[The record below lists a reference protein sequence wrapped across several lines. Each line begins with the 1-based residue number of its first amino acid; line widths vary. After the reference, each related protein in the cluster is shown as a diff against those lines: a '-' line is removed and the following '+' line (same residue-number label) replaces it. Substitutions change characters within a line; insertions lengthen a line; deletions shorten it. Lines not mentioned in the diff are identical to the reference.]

1 MQFKIELTKVALKN
15 FKSLSEKN
23 TLVIFAAI
31 EDLKQDP
38 FNKNL
43 DIKKLKTPFEGY
55 RIRKGSFRI
64 LFIIENKTILIYS
77 IKHRKDAYK

>member
-23 TLVIFAAI
+23 ILVIFAAI
-31 EDLKQDP
+31 EDLKQGP

-43 DIKKLKTPFEGY
+43 VIKKLKTSFEGY